1 MSWYAEAVTIPLTGA
16 TKLYSRTTIPHNNP
30 LYTKLYSKSNA
41 VRQVSFPWQ
50 PLNQTH
56 PLDCQMEKYDL
67 SLHKSCIHCSRVQRW
82 HALNHCMWC
91 FALSL
96 LMWGLDAAA
105 WLCKAHPMK
114 LPVHCSWANRK
125 TWSLEV
131 CCDWLCRK
139 LETLHTMKLGIRWP
153 YPVILHNL
161 SLYSCIAVIPDR
173 FHFVIMPLTADC
185 GIFSNNNISQLDLLQ
200 DGILSWHH
208 TGIQWAPESDLLFN
222 KSL

>member
-41 VRQVSFPWQ
+41 LRQVPFTLQ

-67 SLHKSCIHCSRVQRW
+67 SLHKSCIHCSRVQWW

-91 FALSL
+91 FALCL

-105 WLCKAHPMK
+105 WSCKTHPWSSLCTVLELILRPEVWRSVAIDSAE
-114 LPVHCSWANRK
+114 SWRLC
-125 TWSLEV
+125 TLWSSASA
-131 CCDWLCRK
+131 DP
-139 LETLHTMKLGIRWP
+139 TLWFYTTYHFIAAL
-153 YPVILHNL
+153 L
-161 SLYSCIAVIPDR
+161 SFPIAS
-173 FHFVIMPLTADC
+173 T
-185 GIFSNNNISQLDLLQ
+185 LL
-200 DGILSWHH
+200 
-208 TGIQWAPESDLLFN
+208 
-222 KSL
+222 